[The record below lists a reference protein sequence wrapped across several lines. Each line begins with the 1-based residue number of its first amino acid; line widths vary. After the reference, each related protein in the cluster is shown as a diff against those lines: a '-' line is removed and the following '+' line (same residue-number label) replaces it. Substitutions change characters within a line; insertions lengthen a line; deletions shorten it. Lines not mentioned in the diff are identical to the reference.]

1 MARKTYTSAVE
12 AYIDAE
18 LAAAHDE
25 RAHAATSDGEWVGE
39 SVSLTVLNVIRAMFA
54 RELQLA
60 RGTVL
65 LALLPAL
72 VIAARAGLG
81 ALPQFGV
88 ATDDWLPW
96 AVQGIT
102 IAAAVWAGLVTL
114 WQARNSWRRARG
126 QAPATLPFRRNPE
139 QYFPPL
145 EDILIK
151 LGVAVAAL
159 AAGLWLAWSGGEPL
173 WLLLALTAL
182 PPVFFI
188 TAIGFTSALSG
199 LGAVGGVDV
208 ADLRPAPGSSPASA
222 QLDDRIVRLQQ
233 IRDWLKD
240 DKLKAMIDDVI
251 GKQVAKS
258 ERRQVVYSVVVGV
271 ISLMAGWLLST
282 ISPVS
287 ALAPLLPR

>member
-18 LAAAHDE
+18 LAAATDE
-25 RAHAATSDGEWVGE
+25 RSRTSSTA
-39 SVSLTVLNVIRAMFA
+39 SVSESASLTILNTMRFGVG

-65 LALLPAL
+65 LAFLPAL

-88 ATDDWLPW
+88 ATDGWLSG
-96 AVQGIT
+96 AVPGIT

-114 WQARNSWRRARG
+114 WQARNSWRRALGR
-126 QAPATLPFRRNPE
+126 APATLPFRRNPE
-139 QYFPPL
+139 QEFPPL
-145 EDILIK
+145 EDIVIK

-159 AAGLWLAWSGGEPL
+159 AALVWLALSDGEPL
-173 WLLLALTAL
+173 WLLLALIAL

-188 TAIGFTSALSG
+188 AAIGFTSALSG

-208 ADLRPAPGSSPASA
+208 ADLRPLPGSSSAST

-258 ERRQVVYSVVVGV
+258 ERRQVVYSVAVGV
-271 ISLMAGWLLST
+271 LSLMAGWLLSA

-287 ALAPLLPR
+287 ALAQLLPR